1 MYTHAIHTTTTIADS
16 HPRHPVSPPQMDV
29 RDFMHKKCDQMK
41 DVDPVQCKETA
52 DQVADNVESALQSL
66 YDTLDEDTVC
76 AAFCP
81 APAPP
86 TMLTQLQQAAARMV
100 VQQ

>member
-1 MYTHAIHTTTTIADS
+1 
-16 HPRHPVSPPQMDV
+16 MDV
-29 RDFMHKKCDQMK
+29 RDFMHKKCDQMV
-41 DVDPVQCKETA
+41 DVDPAKCKETA
-52 DQVADNVESALQSL
+52 DQVADNIEAALQTV
-66 YDTLDEDTVC
+66 YDSLDEATVC

-86 TMLTQLQQAAARMV
+86 SLRWRVPGALV

>member
-1 MYTHAIHTTTTIADS
+1 
-16 HPRHPVSPPQMDV
+16 MDV

-41 DVDPVQCKETA
+41 DVDPVKCKETA

-66 YDTLDEDTVC
+66 YDSLDEDTVC

-81 APAPP
+81 APPAPP
-86 TMLTQLQQAAARMV
+86 TLLSRMQKAAGLV